1 MRKFFIEK
9 VEGDYS
15 DVLLAR
21 GVAELV
27 KEVFNQNNFE
37 GVDIWI
43 NNNGAFF
50 VIESEKEIKKEYFNQ
65 LNFNTLY
72 PLIYY
77 DKMDDKPNYTENI
90 IDFTQEKKYKDWSP
104 NERKSSL
111 IRQATGIPLSNK
123 IMNDIYKIND
133 YFSELVYLILE
144 HYSNPTEK
152 FNDLV
157 AKIDDL
163 FINIQLNNF
172 KSIVKNNL
180 KDNELSRIESDLDEL
195 FNEFENFHWS
205 KRNKVK
211 DLIKDK
217 LNESANN
224 LEETKTIKKLY
235 NEAKIDFITTHNA
248 LSSLLPKRVKGLN
261 NDDISASSSISPK
274 NTSENWL
281 RLYLVL
287 IGFYKSLILQGMQ
300 SGNRLYSVISPN
312 QVSISRFDNI
322 YGSVVNG
329 FHPGNTLEKQNIL
342 FLSDFIINLL
352 DKLEDFNQSKR
363 RKRRRTV
370 LKNYIEG
377 IKNVYLVDMGQNHI
391 IKNIY
396 DLNVP
401 NWIILDEEKDKV
413 GFKKVFQEFKELI
426 TPIDDKNEDVK
437 LFQELYNFLTTEEV
451 GSLLSYYYQ
460 HALLAM
466 QRLGNNESAK
476 MYTKRSVK
484 FIMNKLDNA
493 GGGGYSKI
501 LENEGFQNFAKAIRN
516 STLIPI
522 YLGKKKKIKFGLL
535 QDIRRASLNKDTLIT
550 KLSTFMADYNNENG
564 LDNFHNQ
571 NPMRSNLTTQDFEDI
586 VALIDDH
593 DSKIIGNM
601 LLAYGFGK
609 DEKVEKVKGDED
621 NNE

>member
-1 MRKFFIEK
+1 MQKFFIEK

-21 GVAELV
+21 GVAELI

-43 NNNGAFF
+43 NNKGAFF
-50 VIESEKEIKKEYFNQ
+50 TIESEKEIKEKYFNE
-65 LNFNTLY
+65 LTFKSLY

-77 DKMDDKPNYTENI
+77 DKMDKMPNYTGNI
-90 IDFTQEKKYKDWSP
+90 IDFNQEEEYKDWSVDK
-104 NERKSSL
+104 RKSSL
-111 IRQATGIPLSNK
+111 IRQSTGIPLSNK
-123 IMNDIYKIND
+123 IMNDLYGIKE

-144 HYSNPTEK
+144 HYSNPTDK
-152 FNDLV
+152 FTDLV
-157 AKIDDL
+157 GKIDDL

-180 KDNELSRIESDLDEL
+180 TDNELSRIESDLDKL

-217 LNESANN
+217 LNESTNN

-235 NEAKIDFITTHNA
+235 NEAKIDFTTAHNA

-312 QVSISRFDNI
+312 QVAIRRFDNI
-322 YGSVVNG
+322 YSNVVNS

-352 DKLEDFNQSKR
+352 DKLEDFNQSGR
-363 RKRRRTV
+363 RKRRRII
-370 LKNYIEG
+370 LKSYIEG

-413 GFKKVFQEFKELI
+413 GFKRVFQEFKELI

-451 GSLLSYYYQ
+451 DSLLSYYYQ

-466 QRLGNNESAK
+466 QRLGNNESSK

-484 FIMNKLDNA
+484 FIMEKLDNA
-493 GGGGYSKI
+493 SGGGYSKI

-535 QDIRRASLNKDTLIT
+535 QDIRRAALNKDTLIT

-571 NPMRSNLTTQDFEDI
+571 NPMRSNLTTQDYEDI
-586 VALIDDH
+586 VALIDQH

-609 DEKVEKVKGDED
+609 DEKVEEVKGDED

>member
-1 MRKFFIEK
+1 MQKFYIEK

-15 DVLLAR
+15 DILVTR

-27 KEVFNQNNFE
+27 KEVFNQNDFE

-43 NNNGAFF
+43 NNKGAFF
-50 VIESEKEIKKEYFNQ
+50 VVESEKEIKKEYFNQ
-65 LNFNTLY
+65 MKFKTLY

-77 DKMDDKPNYTENI
+77 DKMDDKPNYTGNI
-90 IDFTQEKKYKDWSP
+90 IDFTQEKKYKEWSP

-123 IMNDIYKIND
+123 TMNDIYNIKE
-133 YFSELVYLILE
+133 YFSDLVYLILY
-144 HYSNPTEK
+144 HYSNPAEK
-152 FNDLV
+152 FSDLEE
-157 AKIDDL
+157 KMEDL
-163 FINIQLNNF
+163 FINIQLKNF
-172 KSIVKNNL
+172 KNIVKSNL
-180 KDNELSRIESDLDEL
+180 TDKELSKIESDLDDL
-195 FNEFENFHWS
+195 FNSFENFHWS

-211 DLIKDK
+211 DLIKSK
-217 LNESANN
+217 LNKSENN
-224 LEETKTIKKLY
+224 LAESKIIKKLY
-235 NEAKIDFITTHNA
+235 NQAKNDFTKNHNA

-261 NDDISASSSISPK
+261 NVDLSSSTSISPK
-274 NTSENWL
+274 NTSESWL
-281 RLYLVL
+281 RLYLIL
-287 IGFYKSLILQGMQ
+287 IGFYKSLVLQGMQ
-300 SGNRLYSVISPN
+300 SGNRLYSVIYPN
-312 QVSISRFDNI
+312 QVSVERFDNI
-322 YGSVVNG
+322 YDILVDK
-329 FHPGNTLEKQNIL
+329 FYPGNTLEKQNIL

-352 DKLEDFNQSKR
+352 DKLEDFNQSRR

-401 NWIILDEEKDKV
+401 NWIILDEEKDIV
-413 GFKKVFQEFKELI
+413 GFKRVFQEFKDLI
-426 TPIDDKNEDVK
+426 SPIDDKNEDIK

-451 GSLLSYYYQ
+451 NYLLNYYYQ

-466 QRLGNNESAK
+466 QRLGNNKSAK

-484 FIMNKLDNA
+484 FIMEKLDNA

-501 LENEGFQNFAKAIRN
+501 LKNEGFQNFAKAIRN

-522 YLGKKKKIKFGLL
+522 YLNKKKRIKFGLL
-535 QDIRRASLNKDTLIT
+535 QDIRRAALNKDTLIT

-586 VALIDDH
+586 VALIDDQ

-609 DEKVEKVKGDED
+609 DEKVENVKGDED

>member
-1 MRKFFIEK
+1 MQKFYIEK
-9 VEGDYS
+9 SEGDYS
-15 DVLLAR
+15 DVLIAR

-27 KEVFNQNNFE
+27 KEVFKQNNFE

-43 NNNGAFF
+43 NNSGAFF
-50 VIESEKEIKKEYFNQ
+50 VVESGKEIKKEYFNQ
-65 LNFNTLY
+65 INFKTLY

-77 DKMDDKPNYTENI
+77 DKMDGKPEYTGDI
-90 IDFTQEKKYKDWSP
+90 VDFTQEKKYKDWSAD
-104 NERKSSL
+104 ERKSLL

-123 IMNDIYKIND
+123 IMNDIYNIKEN
-133 YFSELVYLILE
+133 FSDLVYLILNY
-144 HYSNPTEK
+144 YSNPTEK
-152 FNDLV
+152 FCDLEK
-157 AKIDDL
+157 KIEDL
-163 FINIQLNNF
+163 FINIQLENF
-172 KSIVKNNL
+172 KNIIKSNL
-180 KDNELSRIESDLDEL
+180 TDKELSQVKSDVDDL
-195 FNEFENFHWS
+195 FNSFENFHWS

-211 DLIKDK
+211 DLIKNK
-217 LNESANN
+217 LNESEKN
-224 LEETKTIKKLY
+224 LEESKIIKKLY
-235 NEAKIDFITTHNA
+235 NQAKMDFTKTHNA

-261 NDDISASSSISPK
+261 DGDISSATSISPK
-274 NTSENWL
+274 NTSESWL
-281 RLYLVL
+281 RLYLIL
-287 IGFYKSLILQGMQ
+287 IGFYKSLVLQGMQ
-300 SGNRLYSVISPN
+300 SGNRLYSVIYPN
-312 QVSISRFDNI
+312 QVSVERFDNI
-322 YGSVVNG
+322 YNILVDK
-329 FHPGNTLEKQNIL
+329 FYAGNTLEKQNIL

-352 DKLEDFNQSKR
+352 DKLEDFSQIVR
-363 RKRRRTV
+363 RRRRTV

-377 IKNVYLVDMGQNHI
+377 VKSVYLVDMGQNHI

-413 GFKKVFQEFKELI
+413 GFKRVFQEFKELI
-426 TPIDDKNEDVK
+426 GPIDDKNEDIK

-451 GSLLSYYYQ
+451 NYLLSYYYQ

-466 QRLGNNESAK
+466 QRLGNNKSAK

-484 FIMNKLDNA
+484 FIMEKLDNA
-493 GGGGYSKI
+493 GVGGYSRI
-501 LENEGFQNFAKAIRN
+501 LENEGFLNFAKAIRY

-522 YLGKKKKIKFGLL
+522 YLNKKKKIKFGLL
-535 QDIRRASLNKDTLIT
+535 QDIRRAALNKDTLIT

-571 NPMRSNLTTQDFEDI
+571 NPMRSNLTTKDFEDI
-586 VALIDDH
+586 VALIDQH

-609 DEKVEKVKGDED
+609 DEKVEEVKGDED

>member
-1 MRKFFIEK
+1 MQKFYIEK

-15 DVLLAR
+15 DILVTR

-27 KEVFNQNNFE
+27 KEVFNQNDFE

-43 NNNGAFF
+43 NNKGAFF
-50 VIESEKEIKKEYFNQ
+50 VVESEKEIKKEYFNQ
-65 LNFNTLY
+65 MKFKTLY

-77 DKMDDKPNYTENI
+77 DKMDDKPNYTGNI
-90 IDFTQEKKYKDWSP
+90 IDFTQEKKYKEWSP

-123 IMNDIYKIND
+123 TMNDIYNIKE
-133 YFSELVYLILE
+133 YFSDLVYLILY
-144 HYSNPTEK
+144 HYSNPAEK
-152 FNDLV
+152 FSDLEE
-157 AKIDDL
+157 KMEDL
-163 FINIQLNNF
+163 FINIQLKNF
-172 KSIVKNNL
+172 KNIVKSNL
-180 KDNELSRIESDLDEL
+180 TDKELSKIESDLDDL
-195 FNEFENFHWS
+195 FNSFENFHWS

-211 DLIKDK
+211 DLIKSK
-217 LNESANN
+217 LNKSENN
-224 LEETKTIKKLY
+224 LEESKIIKKLY
-235 NEAKIDFITTHNA
+235 NQAKNDFTKNHNA

-261 NDDISASSSISPK
+261 NVDLSSSTSISPK
-274 NTSENWL
+274 NTSESWL
-281 RLYLVL
+281 RLYLIL
-287 IGFYKSLILQGMQ
+287 IGFYKSLVLQGMQ
-300 SGNRLYSVISPN
+300 SGNRLYSVIYPN
-312 QVSISRFDNI
+312 QVSVERFDNI
-322 YGSVVNG
+322 YDILVDK
-329 FHPGNTLEKQNIL
+329 FYPGNTLEKQNIL

-352 DKLEDFNQSKR
+352 DKLEDFNQSRR

-401 NWIILDEEKDKV
+401 NWIILDEEKDIV
-413 GFKKVFQEFKELI
+413 GFKRVFQEFKDLI
-426 TPIDDKNEDVK
+426 SPIDDKNEDIK

-451 GSLLSYYYQ
+451 NYLLNYYYQ

-466 QRLGNNESAK
+466 QRLGNNKSAK

-484 FIMNKLDNA
+484 FIMEKLDNV

-501 LENEGFQNFAKAIRN
+501 LKNEGFQNFAKAIRN

-522 YLGKKKKIKFGLL
+522 YLNKKKKIKFGLL
-535 QDIRRASLNKDTLIT
+535 QDIRRAALNKDTLIT

-586 VALIDDH
+586 VALIDDQ

-609 DEKVEKVKGDED
+609 DEKVENVKGDED

>member
-1 MRKFFIEK
+1 MQKFYIEK
-9 VEGDYS
+9 GEGDYS
-15 DVLLAR
+15 DILVAR

-27 KEVFNQNNFE
+27 KEVLNQNDFE
-37 GVDIWI
+37 GVDIRI

-50 VIESEKEIKKEYFNQ
+50 VVESEKEIKKEYFDS
-65 LNFNTLY
+65 LDFKTLY

-77 DKMDDKPNYTENI
+77 DKMDEKPDYTGNI

-123 IMNDIYKIND
+123 IMNDIYNIKE
-133 YFSELVYLILE
+133 YFSDLVYLILN
-144 HYSNPTEK
+144 HYSNPTVK
-152 FNDLV
+152 FAVLEGE
-157 AKIDDL
+157 IQDL
-163 FINIQLNNF
+163 FINIQLKNF
-172 KSIVKNNL
+172 KNIVKSNL
-180 KDNELSRIESDLDEL
+180 TDNELSKIELDLDDL
-195 FNEFENFHWS
+195 FNSFENFHWS

-211 DLIKDK
+211 DLIKNK
-217 LNESANN
+217 LNESENN
-224 LEETKTIKKLY
+224 LEENKIIKKLY
-235 NEAKIDFITTHNA
+235 NQAKIDFTTTHNA
-248 LSSLLPKRVKGLN
+248 LSSLFPKRVKGLN
-261 NDDISASSSISPK
+261 NGDISSSTSISPK
-274 NTSENWL
+274 NTSESWL
-281 RLYLVL
+281 RLYLIL
-287 IGFYKSLILQGMQ
+287 IGFYKSLVLQGMQ
-300 SGNRLYSVISPN
+300 SGNRLYSVICPN
-312 QVSISRFDNI
+312 QVSVERFDNI
-322 YGSVVNG
+322 YDILVDN
-329 FHPGNTLEKQNIL
+329 FYPGNTLEKQNIL

-352 DKLEDFNQSKR
+352 DKLEDFNQNGR

-370 LKNYIEG
+370 LKNYVEG

-401 NWIILDEEKDKV
+401 NWIILDEEQDKV
-413 GFKKVFQEFKELI
+413 GFKRVFQEFKDLI
-426 TPIDDKNEDVK
+426 SPIDDKNEDIK

-451 GSLLSYYYQ
+451 NYLLNYYYQ

-466 QRLGNNESAK
+466 QRLGNNKSAK

-484 FIMNKLDNA
+484 FIMGKLDNA
-493 GGGGYSKI
+493 GGGYSKI
-501 LENEGFQNFAKAIRN
+501 LENEGFQNFSKAIRN

-522 YLGKKKKIKFGLL
+522 YLNKKKKIKFGLL
-535 QDIRRASLNKDTLIT
+535 QDIRRAALNKDTLIT

-571 NPMRSNLTTQDFEDI
+571 NPMRSNLTTKDFEDI
-586 VALIDDH
+586 VALIDQH

-609 DEKVEKVKGDED
+609 DEKVDEVKGDED